1 MRTELGPK
9 KRDLNLVCAVI
20 RFKGNGKSI
29 LFHLIMFA
37 LLKERI
43 QIVKLA
49 FVKRKTIKEV
59 KINKLTMPKP
69 HRKSR
74 TAVQDEA

>member
-1 MRTELGPK
+1 
-9 KRDLNLVCAVI
+9 
-20 RFKGNGKSI
+20 
-29 LFHLIMFA
+29 MFA

-43 QIVKLA
+43 QSVKLA

-59 KINKLTMPKP
+59 KINRLTMPKP
-69 HRKSR
+69 QRKSR